1 MFTQVSFGQFLESL
15 FKQAYSRYGIEFS
28 DQYPNLAVYTP
39 QAVGLWGYEIVG
51 GFSVRLF
58 RWLTNIPEQV
68 ISGPYEN
75 RDESLEEFRIRCH
88 KCDYRGTLTQ
98 VSVEEHV
105 DEETVRR

>member
-75 RDESLEEFRIRCH
+75 RDESLEEFRIRFEREFWAATEALKNH
-88 KCDYRGTLTQ
+88 PNGARSSGF
-98 VSVEEHV
+98 
-105 DEETVRR
+105 